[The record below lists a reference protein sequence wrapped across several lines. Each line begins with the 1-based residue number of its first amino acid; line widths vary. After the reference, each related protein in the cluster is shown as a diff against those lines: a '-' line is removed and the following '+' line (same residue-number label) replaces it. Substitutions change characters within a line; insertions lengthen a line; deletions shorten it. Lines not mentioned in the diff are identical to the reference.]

1 MSYYILEDR
10 PMTQDAERLFLEA
23 VELPPER
30 RRIFLLENC
39 STEELRSEVESL
51 LAGDGMAE
59 SFLESAVVEAAGSLQ
74 QATDQP
80 PDPDIG
86 PWRITSV
93 LGRGGM
99 GIVYAAQRSDGLF
112 SQQVAIKVIQRR
124 PDQASLVAGF
134 ERERRILAGLSHPNI
149 ARLFDG
155 GTSSDGLP
163 YLVMEHVDGV
173 PISDYV
179 RTHSLGVRQTV
190 SLFLDVCSGVEHAHR
205 HFIVHRDIKPGNIL
219 VAADG
224 VVKLL
229 DFGVARM
236 MSDDG
241 QSTHTQTLAVTLEYA
256 SPEQVRGEQATT
268 ATDVYSLGGVLYQ
281 LLTGATPLQLGQ
293 VPLEECLRAIV
304 ERAPR
309 NPLDLRPAIGRDLSY
324 IVLRALRKE
333 PDRRYPSVEALRL
346 DLERY
351 LKGLPVEARGNS
363 PAYLAGRYFRRRWLP
378 LTAAMLVFAS
388 TVTGLVLSRRAQARA
403 EYQSQVAEQARQ
415 TAESERQKAED
426 ERRKAEDQR
435 QKAEESGREAGRQKV
450 LADERAASLSQQFV
464 RSHRN
469 LTLMFDR
476 QFAAGRFR
484 EALTALDQWLP
495 LEREQYGAEPDNQHE
510 QLLLG
515 ILEGRH
521 CTLVAQDN
529 PLAAATSCQES
540 IRLLTA
546 LFHTPWDDKWLR
558 VESALAESILAQIR
572 TQSGKAEEGIVLYR
586 RGLDDIQGIYRMN
599 PGDIDARHTEAALR
613 LGLAGALVRMNRM
626 EEAIRMGGES
636 YRILRDLGSPTE
648 DGMKYMAVG
657 LFGVNFSKILAQKN
671 PGRAERLMEDSL
683 GMLHLAANSPK
694 SGVLEWNEYANALNE
709 CPYPRLHNMADA
721 VTFAKRAAEASRNST
736 PAALDTLA
744 WAYYY
749 AGDRAQALE
758 TERQALS
765 MTPPDSPL
773 GVIIQKGLSQF
784 EKQP

>member
-1 MSYYILEDR
+1 
-10 PMTQDAERLFLEA
+10 
-23 VELPPER
+23 
-30 RRIFLLENC
+30 
-39 STEELRSEVESL
+39 
-51 LAGDGMAE
+51 
-59 SFLESAVVEAAGSLQ
+59 
-74 QATDQP
+74 
-80 PDPDIG
+80 
-86 PWRITSV
+86 
-93 LGRGGM
+93 
-99 GIVYAAQRSDGLF
+99 
-112 SQQVAIKVIQRR
+112 
-124 PDQASLVAGF
+124 
-134 ERERRILAGLSHPNI
+134 
-149 ARLFDG
+149 
-155 GTSSDGLP
+155 
-163 YLVMEHVDGV
+163 
-173 PISDYV
+173 
-179 RTHSLGVRQTV
+179 
-190 SLFLDVCSGVEHAHR
+190 
-205 HFIVHRDIKPGNIL
+205 
-219 VAADG
+219 
-224 VVKLL
+224 
-229 DFGVARM
+229 
-236 MSDDG
+236 MSDEG

-403 EYQSQVAEQARQ
+403 EYQSQIAEQARQ
-415 TAESERQKAED
+415 TAES

-515 ILEGRH
+515 ILEGRR

-540 IRLLTA
+540 IRLLEA

-572 TQSGKAEEGIVLYR
+572 TQSGKAEEGIALYR
-586 RGLDDIQGIYRMN
+586 RGLDDIQGIYRMS

-613 LGLAGALVRMNRM
+613 LGLAVALASVNRM
-626 EEAIRMGGES
+626 EEAVRTGGES

-648 DGMKYMAVG
+648 DGLKYMVLG
-657 LFGVNFSKILAQKN
+657 LFGVNFSKFLAQKN
-671 PGRAERLMEDSL
+671 PGRAERMLEDSL
-683 GMLHLAANSPK
+683 GMLRLAASSPK
-694 SGVLEWNEYANALNE
+694 ATIMQWNEYANALNE
-709 CPYPRLHNMADA
+709 CPYPHLHNKDA
-721 VTFAKRAAEASRNST
+721 ALTYAKRAAEASRNSS

-765 MTPPDSPL
+765 MTPPASPL